1 MHETEFVCI
10 FAELPESIGDLSS
23 LEKLYVQNNKELKAL
38 PSTIGSLS
46 KLKELYAYSCGL
58 SGRIYF

>member
-1 MHETEFVCI
+1 MPS
-10 FAELPESIGDLSS
+10 ELPQSIGDLSS
-23 LEKLYVQNNKELKAL
+23 LEELRVYNNKELKAL

-46 KLKELYAYSCGL
+46 KLKALNAHSCAL

>member
-1 MHETEFVCI
+1 MLP
-10 FAELPESIGDLSS
+10 ELPDSIGSLSS
-23 LEKLYVQNNKELKAL
+23 LEELWVYNNKQLKAL

-46 KLKELYAYSCGL
+46 KLKDLQAFECAL

>member
-1 MHETEFVCI
+1 MLS
-10 FAELPESIGDLSS
+10 ELPQSIGCLSS
-23 LEKLYVQNNKELKAL
+23 LEELIIHTNKELKAL

-46 KLKELYAYSCGL
+46 KLKKLEAHSCAL

>member
-1 MHETEFVCI
+1 V
-10 FAELPESIGDLSS
+10 LPESIGSLSS
-23 LEKLYVQNNKELKAL
+23 LETLYVNDNKELKAL

-46 KLKELYAYSCGL
+46 KLKELYADSCGL

>member
-1 MHETEFVCI
+1 MLS
-10 FAELPESIGDLSS
+10 ELPQSVGDLSS
-23 LEKLYVQNNKELKAL
+23 LEKLSLYGNKELKAL

-46 KLKELYAYSCGL
+46 NLKELRVGECGL

>member
-1 MHETEFVCI
+1 LE
-10 FAELPESIGDLSS
+10 ELLI
-23 LEKLYVQNNKELKAL
+23 YANKELKAL

-46 KLKELYAYSCGL
+46 KLKDLNAHSCGL

>member
-1 MHETEFVCI
+1 MLP
-10 FAELPESIGDLSS
+10 ELPDSIGSLSS
-23 LEKLYVQNNKELKAL
+23 LEKLWVFENKELTAL

-46 KLKELYAYSCGL
+46 KLKKLYAFECAL

>member
-1 MHETEFVCI
+1 MQHV

-23 LEKLYVQNNKELKAL
+23 LEELWVYDNKDLKAL

-46 KLKELYAYSCGL
+46 KLKKLSAAGCGL

>member
-1 MHETEFVCI
+1 LLE
-10 FAELPESIGDLSS
+10 ELWVS
-23 LEKLYVQNNKELKAL
+23 NNKELKAL

-46 KLKELYAYSCGL
+46 KLKRLEASGCGL